1 MLLPVYTLEGARY
14 ALRKD
19 RIASLVK
26 DENKQCIKHDCHD
39 EHRKKIYIIL
49 FIVFPFHFV
58 RFCNK
63 RDSVS

>member
-39 EHRKKIYIIL
+39 EHRKKYIYYIIYC
-49 FIVFPFHFV
+49 VSFPF
-58 RFCNK
+58 C
-63 RDSVS
+63 